1 MVQKFV
7 FDPQTLID
15 EEKKEEKNKVKKILS
30 DQEEFDKIVEEQNA
44 KAEKLEDAEKRKGI
58 VSEVFEG
65 VKDALKEVNYAKKYG
80 GEKYLKA
87 KKEEDPDHP
96 MFDTPTEKRK
106 AIKESFS
113 DFGSAIQTEI
123 SGEAQAYTLAESQGD
138 KEKKEEV
145 EDKPS
150 IFDDPNVNDV
160 GIGQAVM
167 ASILSGV

>member
-15 EEKKEEKNKVKKILS
+15 EEKKEEKNKVKKVLS
-30 DQEEFDKIVEEQNA
+30 EQEEFDKTVEKENEKA
-44 KAEKLEDAEKRKGI
+44 KKLEEAEKLEDAEKRKGI

-96 MFDTPTEKRK
+96 MFDTPTEKLK

-113 DFGSAIQTEI
+113 DFNSAIQTEI

-138 KEKKEEV
+138 KEKKRR
-145 EDKPS
+145 S
-150 IFDDPNVNDV
+150 RR
-160 GIGQAVM
+160 
-167 ASILSGV
+167 